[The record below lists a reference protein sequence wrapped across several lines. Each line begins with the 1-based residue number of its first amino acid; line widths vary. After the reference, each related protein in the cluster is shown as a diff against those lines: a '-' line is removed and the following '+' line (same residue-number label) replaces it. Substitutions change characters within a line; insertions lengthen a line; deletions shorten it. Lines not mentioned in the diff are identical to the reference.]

1 MELTRDRDFLGVD
14 FGLKGTCEGKISCGV
29 PGTFNVHNALGAI
42 SIAGHMGV
50 TVEQMTKALRHF
62 SVKGRVQIVPTG
74 YDYTLIIDY
83 AHNAVALESILN
95 TLRAYDPPRLISL
108 FGCGGNRS
116 KLRRY
121 EMGEVSGKLADFT
134 IITSDNP
141 RFEEPQAII
150 DDILIGMKKTD
161 GEYISII
168 DRHEAISYAMHHAQP
183 GDIVVLAGKGHET
196 YQEIEG
202 KKYHMSEEEIVQ
214 DVLDG
219 KY

>member
-50 TVEQMTKALRHF
+50 TVEQMNKALRHF

-116 KLRRY
+116 CLLY
-121 EMGEVSGKLADFT
+121 
-134 IITSDNP
+134 TSPSP
-141 RFEEPQAII
+141 R
-150 DDILIGMKKTD
+150 DC
-161 GEYISII
+161 S
-168 DRHEAISYAMHHAQP
+168 
-183 GDIVVLAGKGHET
+183 
-196 YQEIEG
+196 
-202 KKYHMSEEEIVQ
+202 
-214 DVLDG
+214 
-219 KY
+219 